1 MAHTPIIEMRG
12 INKHFGQ
19 VQANDA
25 VDFTLHRGEI
35 HAIVGEN
42 GAGKST
48 LMKILYGLSHP
59 DAGEIFVDGSAVTI
73 SSPRRAMHL
82 GLGMVQQH
90 FTLIPVFTALQNIV
104 LAKEPRK
111 FGALLDEQQAGEQI
125 AALAAQLGFDVPLN
139 TPVESLPIGTQQHT
153 EILKVLYHGAD
164 ILIMDE
170 PTAVLAPQEV
180 EGLFNCMR
188 SLKSE
193 GKSLIII
200 THKLDEVM
208 AIADRVTVMRRG
220 QAVASCPIEDTDPT
234 MLAEMML
241 GEPVIPTSVRR
252 EQTVGTTPL
261 LRLENVTLSGNSD
274 TTKRHKWFFNLWSSG
289 LPSTSLRAGSWYC
302 RGSIENMSTNSPE
315 TTASKASDKRHLN
328 EVNLEVFPGEI
339 VGIAGVEGN
348 GQSELVQVLTGLRQI
363 DSGTLTLNGERIAHV
378 PADRHRHGIS
388 LNDRIDD
395 NFIIGHHKHS
405 RFCRYELLQRKSIQ
419 RYALNALDKYQ
430 IRVGDIVDPIR
441 TLSGGNQQ
449 KVVVARELEAR
460 PEVIIAAHPTR
471 GLDIH
476 AAEFVHTRLI
486 HARNRAKAVLLVSS
500 ELDELLHLSDRIAV
514 MYDGEIVGVVKP
526 AETNKQELGALMLGL
541 DSNR

>member
-1 MAHTPIIEMRG
+1 MRG
-12 INKHFGQ
+12 ISKHFGQ
-19 VQANDA
+19 VHANVA

-48 LMKILYGLSHP
+48 LMKILYGLYQP
-59 DAGEIFVDGSAVTI
+59 DAGEIFVDGRAVTI
-73 SSPRRAMHL
+73 SSPRRAMQL

-111 FGALLDEQQAGEQI
+111 FGALLDYQQAGEQI

-139 TPVESLPIGTQQHT
+139 TPIESLPIGAQQHT
-153 EILKVLYHGAD
+153 EILKVLYHGTD

-188 SLKSE
+188 NLKSE

-208 AIADRVTVMRRG
+208 AIADTVTVMRRG
-220 QAVASCPIEDTDPT
+220 QAVASCPINDTDPT
-234 MLAEMML
+234 TLAEMIL
-241 GEPVIPTSVRR
+241 GEPVIPTSVTR
-252 EQTVGTTPL
+252 EQTTGTTPL
-261 LRLENVTLSGNSD
+261 LRLENATLSGNSD
-274 TTKRHKWFFNLWSSG
+274 TTRRQRWKK
-289 LPSTSLRAGSWYC
+289 
-302 RGSIENMSTNSPE
+302 
-315 TTASKASDKRHLN
+315 
-328 EVNLEVFPGEI
+328 VFPGEI

-348 GQSELVQVLTGLRQI
+348 GQTELVQVLTGLRQI
-363 DSGTLTLNGERIAHV
+363 DSGTFTLNGERIAHI

-430 IRVGDIVDPIR
+430 IRVGDITDPIR

-449 KVVVARELEAR
+449 KVVVARELEAQ

-514 MYDGEIVGVVKP
+514 MYDGKIVGVVKP
-526 AETNKQELGALMLGL
+526 SETNKQELGALMLGL
-541 DSNR
+541 NSNR

>member
-1 MAHTPIIEMRG
+1 MTHAPIIEMRG
-12 INKHFGQ
+12 ISKQFAQ
-19 VQANDA
+19 VQANDS
-25 VDFTLHRGEI
+25 VDFLLQRGEI

-48 LMKILYGLSHP
+48 LMKILYGLYQA
-59 DAGEIFVDGSAVTI
+59 DAGEIFVDGNRANI
-73 SSPRRAMHL
+73 ASPRHAMRL

-104 LAKEPRK
+104 LAKEPCK
-111 FGALLDEQQAGEQI
+111 FGVILNDREAEKKI
-125 AALAAQLGFDVPLN
+125 AELATQLGFDVPLN
-139 TPVESLPIGTQQHT
+139 TPIESLPIGTQQHT

-180 EGLFNCMR
+180 EGLFNCLR
-188 SLKSE
+188 SLRNE

-208 AIADRVTVMRRG
+208 AIADTVTVMRRG
-220 QAVASCPIEDTDPT
+220 QAVNTCAITDTDPA

-241 GEPVIPTSVRR
+241 GEPVIPSALTR
-252 EQTVGTTPL
+252 EQTEHTTPML
-261 LRLENVTLSGNSD
+261 CIEGVTLSGNANIGR
-274 TTKRHKWFFNLWSSG
+274 RHRWRNVLSN
-289 LPSTSLRAGSWYC
+289 R
-302 RGSIENMSTNSPE
+302 E
-315 TTASKASDKRHLN
+315 TGKRHLN
-328 EVNLEVFPGEI
+328 EISLDVFPSEI

-348 GQSELVQVLTGLRQI
+348 GQTELVEVLTGLRQI
-363 DSGTLTLNGERIAHV
+363 DSGTLTLNGERVAHI

-395 NFIIGHHKHS
+395 NFIVGHHKI
-405 RFCRYELLQRKSIQ
+405 RRYCRHGMLRRKSIQ
-419 RYALNALDKYQ
+419 RSALNAMDKYR
-430 IRVGDIVDPIR
+430 IRIGNVSDRIR

-449 KVVVARELEAR
+449 KVVVARELEMN

-486 HARNRAKAVLLVSS
+486 HARNRGKAVLLVSS

-514 MYDGEIVGVVKP
+514 MSDGKIVGIVKP
-526 AETNKQELGALMLGL
+526 TETDKQELGALMLGL
-541 DSNR
+541 HEVEIETSPATRTFSGENDDN

>member
-1 MAHTPIIEMRG
+1 
-12 INKHFGQ
+12 
-19 VQANDA
+19 
-25 VDFTLHRGEI
+25 
-35 HAIVGEN
+35 
-42 GAGKST
+42 
-48 LMKILYGLSHP
+48 
-59 DAGEIFVDGSAVTI
+59 
-73 SSPRRAMHL
+73 
-82 GLGMVQQH
+82 
-90 FTLIPVFTALQNIV
+90 
-104 LAKEPRK
+104 
-111 FGALLDEQQAGEQI
+111 
-125 AALAAQLGFDVPLN
+125 
-139 TPVESLPIGTQQHT
+139 
-153 EILKVLYHGAD
+153 
-164 ILIMDE
+164 MDE

-220 QAVASCPIEDTDPT
+220 RAVASCLIDDTDAAV
-234 MLAEMML
+234 LAEMIL
-241 GEPVIPTSVRR
+241 GEPVIPTSVPR
-252 EQTVGTTPL
+252 EQTTGTTPL
-261 LRLENVTLSGNSD
+261 LGLENVTLSGDSD
-274 TTKRHKWFFNLWSSG
+274 THRRHTWKKVV
-289 LPSTSLRAGSWYC
+289 
-302 RGSIENMSTNSPE
+302 TN
-315 TTASKASDKRHLN
+315 KASSKRYLN

-339 VGIAGVEGN
+339 VGIAVEGN

-363 DSGTLTLNGERIAHV
+363 DSGTLTLNGERIAHI

-395 NFIIGHHKHS
+395 NFIIRHHKHS

-430 IRVGDIVDPIR
+430 IRVGDIADPIR

-449 KVVVARELEAR
+449 KVVVARELEAH

-514 MYDGEIVGVVKP
+514 MYDGKIVGIVKP

-541 DSNR
+541 T

>member
-1 MAHTPIIEMRG
+1 MAHVPIIEMHG
-12 INKHFGQ
+12 ISKQFGS
-19 VQANDA
+19 VQANDS
-25 VDFTLHRGEI
+25 VDFTLQRGEI

-48 LMKILYGLSHP
+48 LMKILYGLYQP
-59 DAGEIFVDGSAVTI
+59 DAGEIFVNEQRVHI
-73 SSPRRAMHL
+73 PSPRQAIRL

-104 LAKEPRK
+104 LAKEPRT
-111 FGALLDEQQAGEQI
+111 FGVLLDYQQAEKRI

-139 TPVESLPIGTQQHT
+139 TPVESLPIGTQQHI

-164 ILIMDE
+164 MLIMDE

-188 SLKSE
+188 RLKSE

-208 AIADRVTVMRRG
+208 AIADTVTVMRRG
-220 QAVASCPIEDTDPT
+220 QSVHSCPITDTDPT
-234 MLAEMML
+234 ILAEMML
-241 GEPVIPTSVRR
+241 GEPILPTAVAR
-252 EQTVGTTPL
+252 EQTTDTTPMV
-261 LRLENVTLSGNSD
+261 RLEAVTLSGNSD
-274 TTKRHKWFFNLWSSG
+274 VVRKRKWK
-289 LPSTSLRAGSWYC
+289 
-302 RGSIENMSTNSPE
+302 NMLSNRDTG
-315 TTASKASDKRHLN
+315 KRHLDA
-328 EVNLEVFPGEI
+328 VNLEVFPGEI

-348 GQSELVQVLTGLRQI
+348 GQTELVQALTGLRHI
-363 DSGTLTLNGERIAHV
+363 ESGTLTLNGERVAHI

-395 NFIIGHHKHS
+395 NFIVGHHKK
-405 RFCRYELLQRKSIQ
+405 RRYCRNGILQRQTIQ
-419 RYALNALDKYQ
+419 RAALNALDKYH
-430 IRVGDIVDPIR
+430 IRVGNIVHPIR

-449 KVVVARELEAR
+449 KVVVARELEAN

-476 AAEFVHTRLI
+476 AAEFVHTRLLY
-486 HARNRAKAVLLVSS
+486 ARNRGKAILLVSS

-514 MYDGEIVGVVKP
+514 MYAGEIVGIVKP
-526 AETNKQELGALMLGL
+526 TETNKQELGALMLGL
-541 DSNR
+541 NAAKEKK

>member
-1 MAHTPIIEMRG
+1 MAHAPIIEMHG
-12 INKHFGQ
+12 INKQFGQ

-25 VDFTLHRGEI
+25 VDFTLQPSEI

-48 LMKILYGLSHP
+48 LMKILYGLYQP
-59 DAGEIFVDGSAVTI
+59 DAGEIFVNGNRVDI
-73 SSPRRAMHL
+73 PSPRRAMRL

-111 FGALLDEQQAGEQI
+111 FGTLIDYQQAEKRI
-125 AALAAQLGFDVPLN
+125 AELAAQLGFDVPLN

-153 EILKVLYHGAD
+153 EILKVLYHDAD

-170 PTAVLAPQEV
+170 PTAVLAPQEI

-188 SLKSE
+188 SLKGE
-193 GKSLIII
+193 GKSLVII

-208 AIADRVTVMRRG
+208 AIADTVTVMRRG
-220 QAVASCPIEDTDPT
+220 QAVNSCPITDTDPA
-234 MLAEMML
+234 MLAEMIL
-241 GEPVIPTSVRR
+241 GEPVIPTSVSR
-252 EQTVGTTPL
+252 EQTDQTTPML
-261 LRLENVTLSGNSD
+261 SMEGVTLTKNSD
-274 TTKRHKWFFNLWSSG
+274 AVRKRRWKNPLSNRDPG
-289 LPSTSLRAGSWYC
+289 
-302 RGSIENMSTNSPE
+302 
-315 TTASKASDKRHLN
+315 KRHLN
-328 EVNLEVFPGEI
+328 EINLEVFPGEI

-348 GQSELVQVLTGLRQI
+348 GQTELVEVLTGLQHI
-363 DSGTLTLNGERIAHV
+363 DSGTLTLNGERVAHI

-388 LNDRIDD
+388 LSDRIDD
-395 NFIIGHHKHS
+395 NFIIGHHKKS
-405 RFCRYELLQRKSIQ
+405 RYSRKGILQRKSIQ
-419 RYALNALDKYQ
+419 QSALNALDKYQ
-430 IRVGDIVDPIR
+430 IRVGNITHPIR

-449 KVVVARELEAR
+449 KVVVARELEAT
-460 PEVIIAAHPTR
+460 PDVIIAAHPTR

-486 HARNRAKAVLLVSS
+486 YARNRGKAVLLVSS

-514 MYDGEIVGVVKP
+514 MYDGKIVGVVKP
-526 AETNKQELGALMLGL
+526 TETNKQELGSLMLGL
-541 DSNR
+541 N

>member
-1 MAHTPIIEMRG
+1 MLHPPIIEMHG
-12 INKHFGQ
+12 ISKHFGQ

-48 LMKILYGLSHP
+48 LMKILYGLYQP
-59 DAGEIFVDGSAVTI
+59 DAGEIFVDERAVAI
-73 SSPRRAMHL
+73 SSPRRAMQL

-104 LAKEPRK
+104 LAKEPRR
-111 FGALLDEQQAGEQI
+111 FGALLDYQQAGEQI
-125 AALAAQLGFDVPLN
+125 AALAAQLGFDVPLH
-139 TPVESLPIGTQQHT
+139 TAVESLPIGTQQHT

-188 SLKSE
+188 RLKSE

-208 AIADRVTVMRRG
+208 TIADTVTVMRRG
-220 QAVASCPIEDTDPT
+220 QTVNSCPIENTDPSA
-234 MLAEMML
+234 LAEMML
-241 GEPVIPTSVRR
+241 GEPVIPASVAR
-252 EQTVGTTPL
+252 EQATDMAPL
-261 LRLENVTLSGNSD
+261 LRLENVMLSGDFD
-274 TTKRHKWFFNLWSSG
+274 TTRKHKWKKVL
-289 LPSTSLRAGSWYC
+289 
-302 RGSIENMSTNSPE
+302 TNKVSN
-315 TTASKASDKRHLN
+315 KWHLN
-328 EVNLEVFPGEI
+328 EVSLEVFPGEI

-363 DSGTLTLNGERIAHV
+363 DSGTLTLNAERIAHV

-395 NFIIGHHKHS
+395 NFIIGHHKHN

-430 IRVGDIVDPIR
+430 IRVGNIADPIR

-514 MYDGEIVGVVKP
+514 MYDGKIVGVVKP
-526 AETNKQELGALMLGL
+526 SETNKQELGALMLGL
-541 DSNR
+541 N

>member
-1 MAHTPIIEMRG
+1 MRG
-12 INKHFGQ
+12 ISKHFGQ

-48 LMKILYGLSHP
+48 LMKILYGLYHP
-59 DAGEIFVDGSAVTI
+59 DAGEILVDGRSVSI
-73 SSPRRAMHL
+73 SSPRRAMQL

-111 FGALLDEQQAGEQI
+111 FGALLNYQQAGEKI
-125 AALAAQLGFDVPLN
+125 EALAAQLGFDVPLN
-139 TPVESLPIGTQQHT
+139 TPVESLPIGAQQHT

-164 ILIMDE
+164 TLIMDE

-208 AIADRVTVMRRG
+208 AIADTVTVMRRG
-220 QAVASCPIEDTDPT
+220 QAVASCPINDTDPT
-234 MLAEMML
+234 TLAEEIL
-241 GEPVIPTSVRR
+241 GEPVIPASIKR
-252 EQTVGTTPL
+252 EQTTDTTPL
-261 LRLENVTLSGNSD
+261 LRLENVTLSGNPD
-274 TTKRHKWFFNLWSSG
+274 TTKRHKWKKV
-289 LPSTSLRAGSWYC
+289 LRNKKS
-302 RGSIENMSTNSPE
+302 N
-315 TTASKASDKRHLN
+315 KRHLN

-348 GQSELVQVLTGLRQI
+348 GQTELVQALTGLREI
-363 DSGTLTLNGERIAHV
+363 DSGTLTLNCERVAHI

-395 NFIIGHHKHS
+395 NFIIGHHKHR
-405 RFCRYELLQRKSIQ
+405 RFCRYELLQRNSIQ
-419 RYALNALDKYQ
+419 RYALNALDKYL
-430 IRVGDIVDPIR
+430 IRVGDIEDPIR

-460 PEVIIAAHPTR
+460 PDVIIAAHPTR

-514 MYDGEIVGVVKP
+514 MYDGKIVGIVKP
-526 AETNKQELGALMLGL
+526 TETNKQELGALMLGL
-541 DSNR
+541 N